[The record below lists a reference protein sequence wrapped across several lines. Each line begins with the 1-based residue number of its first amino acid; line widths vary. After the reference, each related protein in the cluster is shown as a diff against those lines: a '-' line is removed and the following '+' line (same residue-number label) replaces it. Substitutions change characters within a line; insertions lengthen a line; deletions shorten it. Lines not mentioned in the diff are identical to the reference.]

1 LIFLLT
7 ICLSQ
12 ELEYIRYYNNEKDYK
27 NDIRINLLDAS
38 QSSHIQALY
47 IENKLL
53 SKISFNDEQEE
64 VYREIYDYNVD
75 NSLFRTIFY
84 NKTDDLEKMTIFG
97 EEKMSEFF
105 FNYAFSNF
113 NNEDFSNRITNY
125 YFNDKNNIKSY
136 EFLSSDRTKLGE
148 IIFDYYE
155 EGYIKSERWIN
166 SMSKKTVRV
175 FDYKLNK
182 NSNSYFLTELDSN
195 NKIISKVGI
204 NLALLQKK
212 HDFKINKQNKK
223 NYLPESSFLIND
235 IIKKKLNG
243 WDPQI
248 NIFFMKSDLII
259 MNNNDTLFVN
269 LIKLNDDFV
278 SFSEIESDEVLYLN
292 IDRIKKVMLKSRKIL
307 YPKLEY

>member
-1 LIFLLT
+1 
-7 ICLSQ
+7 
-12 ELEYIRYYNNEKDYK
+12 
-27 NDIRINLLDAS
+27 
-38 QSSHIQALY
+38 
-47 IENKLL
+47 
-53 SKISFNDEQEE
+53 
-64 VYREIYDYNVD
+64 
-75 NSLFRTIFY
+75 
-84 NKTDDLEKMTIFG
+84 
-97 EEKMSEFF
+97 
-105 FNYAFSNF
+105 
-113 NNEDFSNRITNY
+113 
-125 YFNDKNNIKSY
+125 
-136 EFLSSDRTKLGE
+136 
-148 IIFDYYE
+148 
-155 EGYIKSERWIN
+155 
-166 SMSKKTVRV
+166 MSKKTVRV